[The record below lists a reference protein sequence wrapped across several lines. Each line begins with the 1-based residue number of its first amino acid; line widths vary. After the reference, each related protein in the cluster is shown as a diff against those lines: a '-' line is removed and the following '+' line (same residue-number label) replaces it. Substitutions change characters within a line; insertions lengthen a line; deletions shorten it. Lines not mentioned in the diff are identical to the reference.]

1 MPEVVNQVLHGKL
14 STKQVVSF
22 LRQAQDRPELVEGSL
37 TGDVRKRIGEHA
49 LVTLLSVVR

>member
-1 MPEVVNQVLHGKL
+1 MGSFQ
-14 STKQVVSF
+14 QVVSSIR
-22 LRQAQDRPELVEGSL
+22 LGSGQAPELVEGSL